1 MLISK
6 WDFAE
11 KQLACTM
18 SPSKCNV
25 VGWCNLVATA
35 YRLALSRGL
44 VLSQQN
50 EAGLHAISHPVSP
63 CFGRRSLCKHTSFH
77 YLQSGAM
84 EVYAYRLCLLL
95 ACSPKID
102 ISYTHRQG
110 ECQELDCCP
119 LVEKG
124 KATRNCDLFLK
135 KIRAINY
142 GQTKGC
148 YRGFSGM
155 LSPNQASIPANSVIQ
170 CPSKA
175 W

>member
-1 MLISK
+1 MAL
-6 WDFAE
+6 
-11 KQLACTM
+11 
-18 SPSKCNV
+18 SKCNV

-35 YRLALSRGL
+35 YRLAFVRWL

-50 EAGLHAISHPVSP
+50 EAGLHAISHLVSP
-63 CFGRRSLCKHTSFH
+63 CFGRWSFCKHTSFH
-77 YLQSGAM
+77 YLQSGAIV
-84 EVYAYRLCLLL
+84 VYAYRLCLLL

-124 KATRNCDLFLK
+124 KATLNCSLYLK
-135 KIRAINY
+135 KSDPSIMVNQKVVIEVFQACWVQIRPLIW
-142 GQTKGC
+142 
-148 YRGFSGM
+148 
-155 LSPNQASIPANSVIQ
+155 ANTVTQ